1 MDPSKPSGIKKGEK
15 RMKQQYSFRIVPII
29 AAIAIQLCLGTAYI
43 WSVFQAGI
51 AESLFGGNNANAAL
65 TFSILLAVL
74 SIGSTIGGKMQ
85 DKIGPRLTVIIGGLV
100 LALGFF
106 LASFATPSA
115 PWLLWL
121 TYGVLGGLGMGFI
134 YSTTIACAQ
143 KWYPD
148 KRGLITGVIV
158 SALGFGGVVFTPI
171 VESVIRTFGNGVA
184 GKGEL
189 VSFKILA
196 LIFLIVCTV
205 GGWFI
210 KNPPS
215 DFAPAG
221 WTPKN
226 TASGAAA
233 INMMPSQALKT
244 PQLYLLTFS
253 LMLACM
259 GGLMMIGFAKPIAVA
274 RDLAKTATVGVLA
287 ISIFNSFGR
296 LFWGIVSDK
305 LGRKK
310 TIVLLLCLTAILS
323 LCVNIARGYMIFVL
337 IGCIGFAYG
346 GFLSTFPAFT
356 ADLFGA
362 KYNATN
368 YGIVLVGFGIGAV
381 VSSYIAGYY
390 KNIAAADINLM
401 FPAFVIAS
409 AAAIVAIV
417 FILLLKPVKNQNA

>member
-1 MDPSKPSGIKKGEK
+1 
-15 RMKQQYSFRIVPII
+15 MKQKHNRMIPVI

-51 AESLFGGNNANAAL
+51 AESLFAGNNANAAL

-74 SIGSTIGGKMQ
+74 SIGSTIGGKLQ
-85 DKIGPRLTVIIGGLV
+85 DKIGPRLTVVIGGFI
-100 LALGFF
+100 LAIGFF
-106 LASFATPSA
+106 LASFAAASA
-115 PWLLWL
+115 PWVLWL
-121 TYGVLGGLGMGFI
+121 TYGVLGGFGMGFI

-148 KRGLITGVIV
+148 KRGLVTGVIV

-171 VESVIRTFGNGVA
+171 VEMIIRTFGNGIA
-184 GKGEL
+184 GRGEL
-189 VSFKILA
+189 VSFKVLA
-196 LIFLIVCTV
+196 LIFIVVCTI

-210 KNPPS
+210 QNPPA
-215 DFAPAG
+215 DFVPVG
-221 WTPKN
+221 WTPKD
-226 TASGAAA
+226 TSSGTLA
-233 INMMPSQALKT
+233 IPPSRALKM

-259 GGLMMIGFAKPIAVA
+259 SGLMMIGFAKPIAVA
-274 RDLAKTATVGVLA
+274 RGLAETATMGVFA
-287 ISIFNSFGR
+287 ITMFNSLGR
-296 LFWGIVSDK
+296 LFWGVVSDK

-310 TIVLLLCLTAILS
+310 TIVLLLVLTAVLS
-323 LCVNIARGYMIFVL
+323 LCVNLATGYMIFVL
-337 IGCIGFAYG
+337 IACIGFAYG

-368 YGIVLVGFGIGAV
+368 YGIVLLGFGVGAV

-390 KNIAAADINLM
+390 KNIAATDINLM

-409 AAAIVAIV
+409 VAAIVATV
-417 FILLLKPVKNQNA
+417 SVLLIKPTSAKK

>member
-1 MDPSKPSGIKKGEK
+1 
-15 RMKQQYSFRIVPII
+15 MKHKHNRIVPII
-29 AAIAIQLCLGTAYI
+29 AAILIQLCLGTAYI

-51 AESLFGGNNANAAL
+51 AESLFSGNNANAAL
-65 TFSILLAVL
+65 TFSILLAIL
-74 SIGSTIGGKMQ
+74 SVGSTIGGKMQ
-85 DKIGPRLTVIIGGLV
+85 DKIGPRITVIIGGLV
-100 LALGFF
+100 LAIGFF
-106 LASFATPSA
+106 FASFTTVSV
-115 PWLLWL
+115 PWLLWI

-171 VESVIRTFGNGVA
+171 VEFIIRNFGHGIA

-189 VSFKILA
+189 MSFKVLA
-196 LIFLIVCTV
+196 LIFVVVCTV

-210 KNPPS
+210 QNPPT
-215 DFAPAG
+215 DYAPAG
-221 WTPKN
+221 WTPKKSN
-226 TASGAAA
+226 SASLELK
-233 INMMPSQALKT
+233 PSQALRT

-274 RDLAKTATVGVLA
+274 RGLAETATVGVFA
-287 ISIFNSFGR
+287 ITMFNSFGR

-310 TIVLLLCLTAILS
+310 TIILLLSLTALLS
-323 LCVNIARGYMIFVL
+323 LCVNIAAGYMIYVL
-337 IGCIGFAYG
+337 IACIGFAYG
-346 GFLSTFPAFT
+346 GFLSTFPAYT

-390 KNIAAADINLM
+390 KNIASSDINLM

-409 AAAIVAIV
+409 VAAVVAILS
-417 FILLLKPVKNQNA
+417 ILMIKPASIKEKLIQ

>member
-1 MDPSKPSGIKKGEK
+1 MNQKYNRAIP
-15 RMKQQYSFRIVPII
+15 VI
-29 AAIAIQLCLGTAYI
+29 ATIAIQLCLGTAYI

-51 AESLFGGNNANAAL
+51 AESLFAGNHANAAL

-74 SIGSTIGGKMQ
+74 GVGSTIGGKLQ
-85 DKIGPRLTVIIGGLV
+85 DKVGPRLTVIIGGLI

-106 LASFATPSA
+106 FASFATAAA
-115 PWLLWL
+115 PYMLWI

-158 SALGFGGVVFTPI
+158 AALGFGGVVFTPL
-171 VESVIRTFGNGVA
+171 VEAIIRNYGNGIA
-184 GKGEL
+184 GQGEL
-189 VSFKILA
+189 MSFKILA
-196 LIFLIVCTV
+196 FIFIVVCTV

-210 KNPPS
+210 QNPP
-215 DFAPAG
+215 DDYAPAG
-221 WTPKN
+221 WKPQAT
-226 TASGAAA
+226 SGSAALTT
-233 INMMPSQALKT
+233 SQTLKT

-274 RDLAKTATVGVLA
+274 RGLAETATVGVFA
-287 ISIFNSFGR
+287 ITMFNSFGR

-310 TIVLLLCLTAILS
+310 TIVLLLGITAVLS
-323 LCVNIARGYMIFVL
+323 LCVNIASGYMIYVL
-337 IGCIGFAYG
+337 IACIGFAYG
-346 GFLSTFPAFT
+346 GFLSTFPAYT

-368 YGIVLVGFGIGAV
+368 YGIVLVGFGVGAV
-381 VSSYIAGYY
+381 ISSYIAGYY
-390 KNIAAADINLM
+390 KNIAATDISLM
-401 FPAFVIAS
+401 FPAFIIAS
-409 AAAIVAIV
+409 AAAIIAIV
-417 FILLLKPVKNQNA
+417 SILMIKPTNLNTGNSE

>member
-1 MDPSKPSGIKKGEK
+1 MQPKHNRVIP
-15 RMKQQYSFRIVPII
+15 VI
-29 AAIAIQLCLGTAYI
+29 AAIMIQLCLGTAYI

-51 AESLFGGNNANAAL
+51 AASLFAGDNAKAAL

-74 SIGSTIGGKMQ
+74 SIGSVLGGKMQ
-85 DKIGPRLTVIIGGLV
+85 DRIGPRVTVIIGGV
-100 LALGFF
+100 ILAIGFF
-106 LASFATPSA
+106 LASFASVSM

-148 KRGLITGVIV
+148 KRGMITGIIV
-158 SALGFGGVVFTPI
+158 AALGFGGVVFTPL
-171 VESVIRTFGNGVA
+171 VEMIIKNFGQGVA
-184 GKGEL
+184 GQGEL
-189 VSFKILA
+189 VSFRVLA
-196 LIFLIVCTV
+196 LIFIVVCTV

-210 KNPPS
+210 KTPPA
-215 DFAPAG
+215 DFMPEG
-221 WTPKN
+221 WTPKQ
-226 TASGAAA
+226 AAGSSVA
-233 INMMPSQALKT
+233 MTTTQVLKT
-244 PQLYLLTFS
+244 PQFYLLTFS

-274 RDLAKTATVGVLA
+274 RGLSETATVGVFA
-287 ISIFNSFGR
+287 ITMFNSFGR
-296 LFWGIVSDK
+296 LFWGAVSDK

-310 TIVLLLCLTAILS
+310 TILLLLGLTAVLA
-323 LCVNIARGYMIFVL
+323 LCVNLATGYIIYVL
-337 IGCIGFAYG
+337 IACIGFAYG

-368 YGIVLVGFGIGAV
+368 YGLVLVGFGVGAIL
-381 VSSYIAGYY
+381 SSNIAGHY
-390 KNIAAADINLM
+390 KNLAATDINLM

-409 AAAIVAIV
+409 VAAVVAI
-417 FILLLKPVKNQNA
+417 ISIALIRPIKDKK

>member
-1 MDPSKPSGIKKGEK
+1 
-15 RMKQQYSFRIVPII
+15 MKQKFNRMIPVI

-51 AESLFGGNNANAAL
+51 AESLFSGNNANAAL
-65 TFSILLAVL
+65 TFSILLAML
-74 SIGSTIGGKMQ
+74 GIGGTIGGKLQ
-85 DKIGPRLTVIIGGLV
+85 DKTSPRTTVIIGGLI
-100 LALGFF
+100 LAFGFF
-106 LASFATPSA
+106 LASFATASA
-115 PWLLWL
+115 PWILWL
-121 TYGVLGGLGMGFI
+121 TYGVLGGVGMGFI

-158 SALGFGGVVFTPI
+158 AALGFGGVVFTPL
-171 VESVIRTFGNGVA
+171 VEWIIHNYGNGIA
-184 GKGEL
+184 GQGEL
-189 VSFKILA
+189 MSFRVLA
-196 LIFLIVCTV
+196 MIFVVVCTV

-210 KNPPS
+210 QNPPA
-215 DFAPAG
+215 DYAPAG

-226 TASGAAA
+226 TASSSVA
-233 INMMPSQALKT
+233 MMPSQVLKT
-244 PQLYLLTFS
+244 PQLYLLIFS
-253 LMLACM
+253 MMLACM

-274 RDLAKTATVGVLA
+274 RGLSETATVGVFA
-287 ISIFNSFGR
+287 ISIFNSLGR
-296 LFWGIVSDK
+296 LFWGAVSDK

-310 TIVLLLCLTAILS
+310 TIVLLLGITAILS
-323 LCVNIARGYMIFVL
+323 LCVNIAAGYMIYVL
-337 IGCIGFAYG
+337 IACIGFAYG

-390 KNIAAADINLM
+390 KNIAATDINLM

-409 AAAIVAIV
+409 AAAVIAIV
-417 FILLLKPVKNQNA
+417 SILMIKPTSSKK